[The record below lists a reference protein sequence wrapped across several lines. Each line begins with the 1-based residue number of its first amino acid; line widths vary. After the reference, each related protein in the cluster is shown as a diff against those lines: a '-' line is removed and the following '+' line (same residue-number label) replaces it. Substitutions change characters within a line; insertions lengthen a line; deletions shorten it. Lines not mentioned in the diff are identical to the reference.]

1 MPSSARFESCYTH
14 AFSILLSAF
23 ATIVWPAVTACTFL
37 ATFWPGAFA
46 GAIPA
51 RALDWTRRSIAIKN
65 RGGVT
70 VKRNSKEGVGGR
82 RSTPLNVSR
91 VLVKP

>member
-23 ATIVWPAVTACTFL
+23 ATIVWPAGFAFAGTA
-37 ATFWPGAFA
+37 AYRPGAFA
-46 GAIPA
+46 GAILA